1 MQGRVLAAA
10 LPSSSTPLLQ
20 ARGADSSLIITTR
33 QASELPVGAHS
44 LIPMPPG
51 CMKYGW
57 SSEPQ
62 QYAQPRGHSLEMSRS
77 AAASAA
83 SAALLGLEEE
93 DVVAGSLSDALATG
107 SSAAGEISAPT
118 VTYGT
123 CTEV

>member
-1 MQGRVLAAA
+1 MLAAA
-10 LPSSSTPLLQ
+10 SPSSSTPLLQ

-62 QYAQPRGHSLEMSRS
+62 QYTQPRGHSLEMSRS

-93 DVVAGSLSDALATG
+93 DFAGSLSDAQATG
-107 SSAAGEISAPT
+107 SSAAGEIDC
-118 VTYGT
+118 TYSDTWNMHGSLT
-123 CTEV
+123 S